1 MIQMKSQS
9 RSRLS
14 EQVEVKV
21 QSSVVD
27 LHSVSVM
34 LAREYQQEAQKVQL
48 DRLITSVLWEDLEDL
63 EVL

>member
-34 LAREYQQEAQKVQL
+34 LAREYQQEEQKVQL